1 MYSAPYQQQGAPAYQ
16 QQQAGQMV
24 NYYSNNANVAAPTA
38 LCYQVDFNAVAT
50 GKVIAMSKRRI
61 RW

>member
-1 MYSAPYQQQGAPAYQ
+1 MFNSYPYQPDQTG
-16 QQQAGQMV
+16 GQIV
-24 NYYSNNANVAAPTA
+24 PFNANHMTQERAKV
-38 LCYQVDFNAVAT
+38 CYQVDFNAVAV